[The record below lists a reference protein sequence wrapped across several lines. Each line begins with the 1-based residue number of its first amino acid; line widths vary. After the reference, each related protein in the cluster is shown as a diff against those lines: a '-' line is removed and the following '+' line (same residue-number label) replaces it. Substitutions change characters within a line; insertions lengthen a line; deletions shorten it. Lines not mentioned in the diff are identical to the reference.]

1 MIMTRWQWILRQM
14 SRRLFLRAGVISAL
28 SVASAVLAV
37 LLQDQIPKELVLT
50 LGAGAVDSILT
61 IIASSMLAVITF
73 SLSTVV
79 QAFATAATTAT
90 PRAIALLQDDT
101 AVQNM
106 LSTFVGAFIFSL
118 AGLILLK
125 TGIYGE
131 TGRVVLFAVTILV
144 VVLLVMTLLRWIDFL
159 LYFGRLDEVIRRV
172 EKAANE
178 AMLMRRERPYLGG
191 IGLTDPQTGIPA
203 DAWAVETDRIAHVL
217 HVDMEA
223 LQEAA
228 GEDRRVYLLVLPG
241 SYVHPGVAL
250 ARVSG
255 PHDEGIARTVR
266 NAITTGHDRSFSQ
279 DPRLGLIAMG
289 EIASRA
295 LSPGINDPGTAIQII
310 GRVVNILSIWGRG
323 KYVKDVLFNRVH
335 VPPISLEELFDDFFL
350 PVGRDGAT
358 MAEVQM
364 HIFRALEALL
374 AIGRKHSDQRYVD
387 AVRRHTRIA
396 LDRCERTL
404 SGEYALAAVKAK
416 AKAVERLLDA

>member
-28 SVASAVLAV
+28 SVASAVLAI
-37 LLQDQIPKELVLT
+37 LLKDYIPENLVLT
-50 LGAGAVDSILT
+50 LGADAVGSILT
-61 IIASSMLAVITF
+61 IIASSMLAVTTF

-90 PRAIALLQDDT
+90 PRATALLQDDT

-131 TGRVVLFAVTILV
+131 SGRVVLFLVTILV

-159 LYFGRLDEVIRRV
+159 LSFGRLDEVIRRV
-172 EKAANE
+172 EKAAND
-178 AMLMRRERPYLGG
+178 AMSMRRERPYLGG
-191 IGLTDPQTGIPA
+191 IGLADPQTGIPG
-203 DAWAVETDRIAHVL
+203 DAWPVETDRIAHVL
-217 HVDMEA
+217 HIDMEA
-223 LQEAA
+223 LQETA
-228 GEDRRVYLLVLPG
+228 GKERRVYLLVLPG
-241 SYVHPGVAL
+241 SYVHTGQPL

-255 PHDEGIARTVR
+255 PPDERIDKAVR
-266 NAITTGHDRSFSQ
+266 NAITMGHDRSFSQ

-310 GRVVNILSIWGRG
+310 GRVVNILSIWGRNNHG
-323 KYVKDVLFNRVH
+323 KDVLFNRVH
-335 VPPISLEELFDDFFL
+335 VPPIRLDELFDDFFL
-350 PVGRDGAT
+350 PVGRDGASI
-358 MAEVQM
+358 AEVQI
-364 HIFRALEALL
+364 HIFRAQEALF
-374 AIGRKHSDQRYVD
+374 AIGRKHSDPRYVE
-387 AVRRHTRIA
+387 AVRRHAKIA
-396 LDRCERTL
+396 LDRCERAME
-404 SGEYALAAVKAK
+404 GHYQLAAVQERAK
-416 AKAVERLLDA
+416 HLERLMAV

>member
-1 MIMTRWQWILRQM
+1 MIMTRWQWILHQM
-14 SRRLFLRAGVISAL
+14 SRRLFLRAGIISAL
-28 SVASAVLAV
+28 SVASAVLAI
-37 LLQDQIPKELVLT
+37 LLKDYIPENLVLT

-61 IIASSMLAVITF
+61 IIASSMLAVTTF

-90 PRAIALLQDDT
+90 PRATALLQDDT

-131 TGRVVLFAVTILV
+131 SGRVVLFLVTILV

-159 LYFGRLDEVIRRV
+159 LSFGRLDEVIRRV

-178 AMLMRRERPYLGG
+178 AMSMRRERPYLGG
-191 IGLTDPQTGIPA
+191 IGLTDPDTGIPA
-203 DAWAVETDRIAHVL
+203 GAWPVETDRIAHVL
-217 HVDMEA
+217 HIDMEA
-223 LQEAA
+223 LQDAA
-228 GEDRRVYLLVLPG
+228 GEERRIYLLVLPG
-241 SYVHPGVAL
+241 SYVHPGQAL

-255 PHDEGIARTVR
+255 TRDDELARAVR
-266 NAITTGHDRSFSQ
+266 NAITTGHDRSFAQ

-310 GRVVNILSIWGRG
+310 GRVVNILSIWGRQHE
-323 KYVKDVLFNRVH
+323 VKDVLFNRVH
-335 VPPISLEELFDDFFL
+335 VPPISLDELFDDFFL
-350 PVGRDGAT
+350 PVGRDGASV
-358 MAEVQM
+358 AEVQM
-364 HIFRALEALL
+364 HIFRALDALL
-374 AIGRKHSDQRYVD
+374 AIGRNNNDPRYVE
-387 AVRRHTRIA
+387 AVRRHAKIA
-396 LDRCERTL
+396 LDRCETVLEGHYELGPVR
-404 SGEYALAAVKAK
+404 AK
-416 AKAVERLLDA
+416 AEQLERRLNA